1 MNSNYQLSIFNFQFI
16 LTAVLLTAAET
27 VMAQSGGIGGV
38 TALRTPDGKPVPISQ
53 VSLTYQAP
61 VRQKVYDVEDIVQV
75 HVKVDWIYNNT
86 ANNQRKKKI
95 ETSAEITYWSKFTG
109 LFNLPVRSQDTAS
122 LPALGGKLDH
132 KTQNQGKL
140 DRTEKLDF
148 RLACRV
154 TSVMDNGNL
163 FIEGTQTTQIG
174 EEGKVIYVGGI
185 IRPEDIKADHTIES
199 AQVSALDI
207 KEIPSGNV
215 YDTARR
221 PWGTRLIEQIK
232 PF

>member
-1 MNSNYQLSIFNFQFI
+1 MKMNHYWNTI
-16 LTAVLLTAAET
+16 VLLLVTASSAA
-27 VMAQSGGIGGV
+27 AQSGSLGG
-38 TALRTPDGKPVPISQ
+38 TPALRSPDGKPVPISQ

-61 VRQKVYDVEDIVQV
+61 VRQKVYDIEDLVHV
-75 HVKVDWIYNNT
+75 HVKENQTYNNT

-95 ETSAEITYWSKFTG
+95 ETSAEITYWSKITG
-109 LFNLPVRSQDTAS
+109 LFKLPVRSEDSAS
-122 LPALGGKLDH
+122 LPAIGGKLDH

-148 RLACRV
+148 NISCKV

-163 FIEGTQTTQIG
+163 FIEGTKSMQIG

-185 IRPEDIKADHTIES
+185 IRPDDIKPDHTIES
-199 AQVSALDI
+199 SQISEIAI
-207 KEIPSGNV
+207 KEVPSGNV

-221 PWGTRLIEQIK
+221 GWGARLIEQFK